1 MLQQCLYCTHN
12 KFNSKEA
19 STTCCRHL
27 KKLKTIGRQLGNFC
41 CSHHCKTQS
50 SVLFLC
56 MLHTYCNIQYQKQM
70 CHVDTLLLHEELRG
84 WNKLLCLRSVGDSSI
99 KMF

>member
-1 MLQQCLYCTHN
+1 
-12 KFNSKEA
+12 
-19 STTCCRHL
+19 
-27 KKLKTIGRQLGNFC
+27 
-41 CSHHCKTQS
+41 
-50 SVLFLC
+50 
-56 MLHTYCNIQYQKQM
+56 M